1 LVRQRLVIRL
11 IPFRRRRINNPSQGP
26 QELEQFSGSIV
37 CLRERAVDPKQ
48 IVLHLLTTADKYRQF
63 AQWIGDHETVRRI
76 LALTDELKQRARAM
90 AKPEEAK
97 IRNRAREIWEETGR
111 PAGRDE
117 EFWFQAEREFR
128 EAEDLAKRSGE
139 NV

>member
-1 LVRQRLVIRL
+1 M
-11 IPFRRRRINNPSQGP
+11 
-26 QELEQFSGSIV
+26 
-37 CLRERAVDPKQ
+37 DPKQ
-48 IVLHLLTTADKYRQF
+48 IVHHLLATADKYRQF

-97 IRNRAREIWEETGR
+97 IRNRAREIWEEHGC